1 MTALSVRVFDETMG
15 GARLER
21 PHLVLVSER
30 VRVRDILARR
40 VEVDASAGETSPL
53 VQRAREDQAAD
64 CAEQLALVLRAFAR
78 SRFLL
83 LVDDQQATDLDQE
96 LLLTVESQLTFIKL
110 VPLVGG

>member
-1 MTALSVRVFDETMG
+1 
-15 GARLER
+15 
-21 PHLVLVSER
+21 
-30 VRVRDILARR
+30 
-40 VEVDASAGETSPL
+40 
-53 VQRAREDQAAD
+53 
-64 CAEQLALVLRAFAR
+64 VLRAFAR